1 MSFRLPENEFTV
13 QMELTLQRSL
23 CRSLISCEILHS
35 DVELAS
41 ASSART
47 GTPCKSCAAHA
58 HCKPQRSLTKSTK
71 PAIKSIILNASSH
84 PLDSPQLKKLN
95 IKQEP
100 ANDDN
105 EMSDT
110 NVPKSLRRIE
120 RPCKEAV
127 NSEST
132 RKAAEATAY
141 SFTPPRDSS
150 QLKTKKMLGKSATVA
165 VDYRQSPRDRNHS
178 NRRSRQK
185 SPGRRHSSRRKSKSA
200 DRSSRSRS
208 SDSDRYSRQSSSRES
223 TPRRSRSRRV
233 VSRRSRSHGSRYRS
247 RSRHSRDTRSYGST
261 TSTSSSDSDR
271 RSNSRYRGE
280 QRDTSKRSVDR
291 HHDTNSRGSH
301 SKHRSES
308 PTTGDRKAFNYHNS
322 IITTSQR
329 SNGRSEKPPSTPL
342 KRFAGATFGDSQGPE
357 ISKKYVI
364 KPQPIVKLHS
374 EPGTDSDDDGKIE
387 REYEELLTFE
397 TNEDERREQRL
408 LKALSDIAAK
418 AKQKIQSITNES
430 NIVSVPTMVNSMQ
443 HDVCPKTTNEKPFRS
458 NVWTASNEKSNDRRS
473 TSYHNDDYSPKTKH
487 PSRRSRKDE
496 DGTTKIPK
504 APYVLTASKLEHT
517 FKLTLTDF
525 PYRLDG
531 HRDPHRFQGGA
542 AHQASSIDE
551 ESQGTFLMIHSNS
564 NESKHQINFSDIFY
578 SF

>member
-1 MSFRLPENEFTV
+1 MKIFSSRIVICECLFVYPKMSSLTK
-13 QMELTLQRSL
+13 MELTLQRSL
-23 CRSLISCEILHS
+23 CRSLIPCEILHS
-35 DVELAS
+35 NVELAS
-41 ASSART
+41 TSSAKT

-58 HCKPQRSLTKSTK
+58 HCKPQRSLTKSSK

-84 PLDSPQLKKLN
+84 PLDSPQWKKLN

-100 ANDDN
+100 ANDEN

-120 RPCKEAV
+120 KPCKEAV

-132 RKAAEATAY
+132 RNTAEATAY

-150 QLKTKKMLGKSATVA
+150 QLKTKKMLGKSATVV

-185 SPGRRHSSRRKSKSA
+185 SPGRRHSSRRKSKSD
-200 DRSSRSRS
+200 DRSTRSRS

-271 RSNSRYRGE
+271 RSNSHYRGE
-280 QRDTSKRSVDR
+280 HRDTSKRSVDY
-291 HHDTNSRGSH
+291 HDTNSRGSH

-308 PTTGDRKAFNYHNS
+308 PTAGDRKAFNYHNS

-329 SNGRSEKPPSTPL
+329 NNGRSEKPLSMPL

-357 ISKKYVI
+357 TSKKYVI

-443 HDVCPKTTNEKPFRS
+443 HDVCPTTTNAKPIR
-458 NVWTASNEKSNDRRS
+458 NNAWTASNEKSNDRRS

-487 PSRRSRKDE
+487 PSRRSRKDD
-496 DGTTKIPK
+496 DGPTKISK
-504 APYVLTASKLEHT
+504 AP
-517 FKLTLTDF
+517 
-525 PYRLDG
+525 
-531 HRDPHRFQGGA
+531 
-542 AHQASSIDE
+542 
-551 ESQGTFLMIHSNS
+551 
-564 NESKHQINFSDIFY
+564 
-578 SF
+578 